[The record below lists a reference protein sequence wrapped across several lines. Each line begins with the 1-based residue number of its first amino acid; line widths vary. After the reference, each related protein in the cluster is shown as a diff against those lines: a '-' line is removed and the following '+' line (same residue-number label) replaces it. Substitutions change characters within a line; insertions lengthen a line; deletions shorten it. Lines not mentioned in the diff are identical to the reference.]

1 MKAFKLL
8 VKIFGV
14 GTIKDT
20 QCGFKLLKRSAAFK
34 IIPNLRL
41 DRWIFDVE
49 MLYLAERFG
58 LEVVEV
64 PINWYEKD
72 GSKLSLAV
80 DSITMATDLIM
91 MKAAYAFG
99 LWKLHI

>member
-1 MKAFKLL
+1 MKAFKLF

-14 GTIKDT
+14 GAVKDT
-20 QCGFKLLKRSAAFK
+20 QCGFKLLKRSVAFK
-34 IIPNLRL
+34 IVPNLRL

-58 LEVVEV
+58 LKVVEV
-64 PINWYEKD
+64 PINWYERD

-91 MKAAYAFG
+91 MRAAYACG
-99 LWKLHI
+99 LWKVYV